1 MSDKITTVSELREII
16 ENFSDARG
24 WGKSQNPKN
33 LAISL
38 SLEAS
43 EVLEIFQWVDTE
55 NAHEIKNNPEKFQH
69 LKEEVADVFWYLTNL
84 CDHFDIDLTEAVKDK
99 ERKNALRFPV
109 DK

>member
-1 MSDKITTVSELREII
+1 MTDKTTSVSELREII
-16 ENFSDARG
+16 ENFSSARG
-24 WGKSQNPKN
+24 WGKSQNAKN

-43 EVLEIFQWVDTE
+43 ERLEIFQWIDTDK
-55 NAHEIKNNPEKFQH
+55 ADEIKNNPEKFAH

-84 CDHFDIDLTEAVKDK
+84 CDHFDIDLTESVKDK
-99 ERKNALRFPV
+99 EQKNSLRFTV